1 MPTKVEE
8 LWIFFTKEPYKRDN
22 ILQKRPIILKR
33 SITLLRMPTM
43 VEELG
48 IGTLQQHIRKFSKSK
63 LSHLSV

>member
-48 IGTLQQHIRKFSKSK
+48 IGTLQQHIRKFSKSQ